1 MAKKKEVKAL
11 QILSDVVVKGLQE
24 LKGEN
29 IVNIDL
35 STIENAVCSNFI
47 ICTGNSNTHVSSL
60 AGSVKKEV
68 RKTLEEK
75 PWRTEGFGN
84 SEWIILDYVNTVVHI
99 FQQESRDFYN
109 LDGLWADAKITKIE
123 DQ

>member
-1 MAKKKEVKAL
+1 MAKKKEVKAS

-35 STIENAVCSNFI
+35 SNINNAVCDNFI
-47 ICTGNSNTHVSSL
+47 ICTGTSNTHVSSL
-60 AGSVKKEV
+60 AGSVEREV
-68 RKTLEEK
+68 RETINDR
-75 PWRTEGFGN
+75 PWKKEGFGN

-99 FQQESRDFYN
+99 FQEESRNFYN

-123 DQ
+123 E